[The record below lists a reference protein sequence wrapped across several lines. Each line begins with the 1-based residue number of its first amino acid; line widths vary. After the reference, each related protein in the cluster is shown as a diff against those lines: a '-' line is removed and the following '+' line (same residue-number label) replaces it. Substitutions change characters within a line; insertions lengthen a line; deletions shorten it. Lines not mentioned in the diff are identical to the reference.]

1 MAQIYSVLRT
11 EEKTDGYREDIQS
24 KLSGITADFAVLA
37 AVEDVFPEADL
48 QAACA
53 FAQEKQL
60 DAVMLECSY
69 DCGEETTKATAKSE
83 AVPKGKLVRLDNMDE
98 FSSMP
103 DDYDAVVYRKTALLE
118 NLPDPEHGYE
128 MNADLFYRVAEKK
141 MAVGYL
147 TGTKVQIGH
156 PEKKDISRNPD
167 NRKADWYLDRFAA
180 HCHGTLQR
188 YHEKLPAYMQL
199 HLVREL
205 IIRFDTNKNHHDKH
219 VLDTSG
225 LKEFYELV
233 SEVLQNVRG

>member
-24 KLSGITADFAVLA
+24 KLSGITADYAVLA

-69 DCGEETTKATAKSE
+69 DCGEETTKATAKSGKKKVGVQNSGKKAQSE

-98 FSSMP
+98 FSSMS

-156 PEKKDISRNPD
+156 PEK
-167 NRKADWYLDRFAA
+167 
-180 HCHGTLQR
+180 
-188 YHEKLPAYMQL
+188 
-199 HLVREL
+199 
-205 IIRFDTNKNHHDKH
+205 
-219 VLDTSG
+219 
-225 LKEFYELV
+225 
-233 SEVLQNVRG
+233 

>member
-118 NLPDPEHGYE
+118 NLPDP
-128 MNADLFYRVAEKK
+128 LT
-141 MAVGYL
+141 YL
-147 TGTKVQIGH
+147 SSGEANESMINLK
-156 PEKKDISRNPD
+156 
-167 NRKADWYLDRFAA
+167 
-180 HCHGTLQR
+180 
-188 YHEKLPAYMQL
+188 QL
-199 HLVREL
+199 
-205 IIRFDTNKNHHDKH
+205 K
-219 VLDTSG
+219 
-225 LKEFYELV
+225 
-233 SEVLQNVRG
+233 